1 MYHLVHSALPFI
13 LSCPELFV
21 GQQKFKCY
29 FLGDVGQSQSLWRKK
44 KVSGK
49 VCGMAHASLFLL
61 HAVVV
66 LKKNWTL
73 KMRGVLVH
81 LILHA
86 LYSLIG

>member
-44 KVSGK
+44 SFRKSVWHGTCLPFFTACS
-49 VCGMAHASLFLL
+49 CGFE
-61 HAVVV
+61 
-66 LKKNWTL
+66 KKLDPKNE
-73 KMRGVLVH
+73 GVLVH